1 MIFNKYISLVLSA
14 CFFLFL
20 MFLTSTVV
28 MNMSLGS
35 LIMPIFVVLVIIFF
49 VLSRIFYYYL
59 RSDDKYK
66 NTRKRSSDKK
76 GERYITKGE
85 TDIKKIFVIV
95 WVLVMLVLL
104 LIILILHG

>member
-1 MIFNKYISLVLSA
+1 MIFNKYISFLLSV

-28 MNMSLGS
+28 MNLSLGS
-35 LIMPIFVVLVIIFF
+35 LITPIIAVLVIVFF
-49 VLSRIFYYYL
+49 LLSRMFYYYL
-59 RSDDKYK
+59 RSDETYK

-76 GERYITKGE
+76 GEHYITKGE
-85 TDIKKIFVIV
+85 TDIKKIFIVV

-104 LIILILHG
+104 LIILFLNG